1 MKIIE
6 NIKKVQLQRGNKTI
20 FRSEV
25 DYKTN
30 LKMYN
35 FRGFELV
42 ENNKNQNPE
51 IKKENIIKLNK
62 SKPKKK
68 LWTNI

>member
-68 LWTNI
+68 L

>member
-42 ENNKNQNPE
+42 ENKNQNPE

-68 LWTNI
+68 Q